1 MVPVQEK
8 FHNHLPNTQSL
19 CFHQETKQQQTKENN
34 TDKLFNA
41 IYLENNC
48 RIKQTELTH
57 CLAKAQTQTIKII
70 VLIIEGWE
78 VKRLKGLK
86 KQPNKKK
93 TKQPNK
99 QKTKTISTHA
109 VMLTFKSTTAC
120 IMH

>member
-1 MVPVQEK
+1 M
-8 FHNHLPNTQSL
+8 

-86 KQPNKKK
+86 KQPNK
-93 TKQPNK
+93 
-99 QKTKTISTHA
+99 QKTKTIITHA